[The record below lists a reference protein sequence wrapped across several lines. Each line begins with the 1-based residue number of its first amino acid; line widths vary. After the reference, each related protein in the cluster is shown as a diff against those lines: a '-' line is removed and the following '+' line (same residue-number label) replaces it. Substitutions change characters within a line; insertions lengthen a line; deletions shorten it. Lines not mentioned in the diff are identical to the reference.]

1 MHDSATGL
9 LAAVAAGRG
18 VALVIET
25 FASFASPRVKIRA
38 VTPALLPVIIGGP
51 SVG

>member
-25 FASFASPRVKIRA
+25 FASPRVKIRA